1 MLEAG
6 PRLLAHHGQ
15 GGGFGAGT
23 QGENMAAPYEPM
35 GPRLDVS
42 QEPDEPAYVSQR
54 RPLQPPRSSG
64 RGGGGGLGTVLALI
78 AMVLALLGLGMALW
92 AVTALPERVPG
103 PLPSPDVVAGGT
115 AERVAKLEKDVSSLM
130 LRLVTLEKE
139 LEAVRGRAGAVT
151 KLTELSA
158 KVAALQER
166 LDALAPG
173 HRPAPKSEAASAA
186 PPAKKPEAPK
196 PAPRP
201 EARPE
206 ARSEARPETRP
217 EAKAPPKPVAKP
229 AAESPV
235 KSQVKAVAEEAAEAG
250 SPKKHKVVYV
260 VKRGDTLFTVA
271 SRYKVS
277 MKDIQRWN
285 DLKPGQPIQIDQR
298 LEIYQ

>member
-1 MLEAG
+1 
-6 PRLLAHHGQ
+6 
-15 GGGFGAGT
+15 
-23 QGENMAAPYEPM
+23 MAQPYEPM
-35 GPRLDVS
+35 GPRLDIS
-42 QEPDEPAYVSQR
+42 QEPEEPPFATPRRASQPG
-54 RPLQPPRSSG
+54 RPAG
-64 RGGGGGLGTVLALI
+64 RGGGGLGTVLAVI
-78 AMVLALLGLGMALW
+78 AMVLSLLGLGMALW
-92 AVTALPERVPG
+92 TVTALPERVPG

-115 AERVAKLEKDVSSLM
+115 GERVAKLEKDVSGLM

-139 LEAVRGRAGAVT
+139 LEALRGRAGAIT

-173 HRPAPKSEAASAA
+173 HRPAPRSEAPAA
-186 PPAKKPEAPK
+186 PAVKA
-196 PAPRP
+196 ASRP

-206 ARSEARPETRP
+206 ARAEGRPEARP
-217 EAKAPPKPVAKP
+217 EAKAPPKPAAKAPPEPPAKP
-229 AAESPV
+229 AAKAETGV
-235 KSQVKAVAEEAAEAG
+235 RAQVRAVAEEAAETG
-250 SPKKHKVVYV
+250 SPKKNKVLYT

-271 SRYKVS
+271 QRFKVN